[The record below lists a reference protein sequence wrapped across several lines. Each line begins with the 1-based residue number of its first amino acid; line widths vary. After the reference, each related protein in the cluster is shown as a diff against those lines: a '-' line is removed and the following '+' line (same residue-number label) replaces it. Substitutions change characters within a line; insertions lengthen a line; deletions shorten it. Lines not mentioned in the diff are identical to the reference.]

1 MICNGLIDT
10 YKTANMF
17 LLTPVILR
25 YNMVSNNIVPL
36 QTSSLFHSAGVSI
49 SPGYKLGRIQKFR
62 IRTGGANPLQPT
74 LRRGAGVLTPGITYE
89 NVFLRGQRGGTAAPW
104 LPLDPPLLIAW
115 RN

>member
-49 SPGYKLGRIQKFR
+49 
-62 IRTGGANPLQPT
+62 IRQTYFHVGLSKACAMVSITDDEGFSLQYCC
-74 LRRGAGVLTPGITYE
+74 LYVG
-89 NVFLRGQRGGTAAPW
+89 
-104 LPLDPPLLIAW
+104 LDVCIFTDV
-115 RN
+115 

>member
-36 QTSSLFHSAGVSI
+36 QTSSLFNSAGVSI
-49 SPGYKLGRIQKFR
+49 
-62 IRTGGANPLQPT
+62 IRQTYFHVGLKRALW
-74 LRRGAGVLTPGITYE
+74 LVSLTMKDSIFSIVAYM
-89 NVFLRGQRGGTAAPW
+89 
-104 LPLDPPLLIAW
+104 
-115 RN
+115 